1 MRNKGVETPS
11 LRETSAEAAPS
22 RFPKPERDRAI
33 PAPVPPSSSAASAA
47 VPTAAGSSGAPA
59 AREASQRNRAADE
72 AARDAAVEARWN
84 EVSGAEAR
92 QSELDELYA
101 SMFNGKDFLFTVT
114 REEVRRITSPLLVLM
129 GKDIYHP
136 SQIAR
141 EVASLATNAELI
153 ESWRDDDASLAVA
166 ASRIGAFLEDHTPPG
181 TDKEL

>member
-1 MRNKGVETPS
+1 MGKGDGGAPVDARTAAATAPS
-11 LRETSAEAAPS
+11 LLLNALPCVRVGAQATKRAE
-22 RFPKPERDRAI
+22 
-33 PAPVPPSSSAASAA
+33 
-47 VPTAAGSSGAPA
+47 
-59 AREASQRNRAADE
+59 
-72 AARDAAVEARWN
+72 
-84 EVSGAEAR
+84 

-166 ASRIGAFLEDHTPPG
+166 ASRIGAFLEDQTPT